1 MSKSSIPLSFNQI
14 VHPRFYGVHPDFAYV
29 EPFVMTLPERFEAGE
44 GEVIYDGRNQLRKME
59 FAGRQ
64 FVVKSF
70 VRPNIIN
77 RVAYGIVR
85 GSKAKR
91 SYLYAQAFLKMGI
104 GTPHPVAYLD
114 QRNGLLLDRSYYVSL
129 LSECPYRYADLLE
142 HTVEPM
148 EPVLRAIGRLT
159 ANIHCHGYAL
169 KDYSRGN
176 ILFRLLPNGG
186 VELQVIDLNRMY
198 KGFVG
203 LDRGCKNF
211 CRLPAT
217 PQMHRWMAEEYA
229 KARGFD
235 VETCYELIV
244 KYRQF
249 DKKNEIY

>member
-1 MSKSSIPLSFNQI
+1 MRLSLQQ
-14 VHPRFYGVHPDFAYV
+14 VVQPRFYDIQPDFADV
-29 EPFVMTLPERFEAGE
+29 EPFVKTLPERFEAGE
-44 GEVIYDGRNQLRKME
+44 GVIIYDGRNQLRKME
-59 FAGRQ
+59 YAGRQ

-91 SYLYAQAFLKMGI
+91 SFLYAQAFQRMGI
-104 GTPHPVAYLD
+104 GTPCPVAYLD

-129 LSECPYRYADLLE
+129 LSECPYRYADLME
-142 HTVEPM
+142 HPVEPM
-148 EPVLRAIGRLT
+148 ESVLRAIGRLT
-159 ANIHCHGYAL
+159 ADIHSHGFAL

-176 ILFRLLPNGG
+176 ILFRLLSDGG
-186 VELQVIDLNRMY
+186 VALEVIDLNRMY
-198 KGFVG
+198 KGHVG
-203 LDRGCKNF
+203 LVRGCKNF

-235 VETCYELIV
+235 VETCYGLMV
-244 KYRQF
+244 KYRQL
-249 DKKNEIY
+249 DKKNETY